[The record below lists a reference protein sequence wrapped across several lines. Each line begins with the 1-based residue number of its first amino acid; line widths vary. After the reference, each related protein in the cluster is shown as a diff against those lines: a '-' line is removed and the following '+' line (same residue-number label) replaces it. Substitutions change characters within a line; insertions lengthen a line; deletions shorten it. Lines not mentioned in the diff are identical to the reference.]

1 MKFNERLE
9 PNSRAKLHMVP
20 FLLPQQLV
28 AWGGW
33 WNQQR
38 NGVDEDQIY
47 RREGGGGG
55 WGHLSAASSAVNV
68 TNLNG
73 QNLVSREWGSSRA
86 GEHVRQTNYL

>member
-55 WGHLSAASSAVNV
+55 EGI
-68 TNLNG
+68 
-73 QNLVSREWGSSRA
+73 
-86 GEHVRQTNYL
+86 